1 MPRYSEER
9 KAATLKKLLPPQSRS
24 VNSVADED
32 GISPQTL
39 YHWLKQ
45 CREQGVAVPGHQ
57 KQADQ
62 WSAEDKLAIVIE
74 TAGLSEAE
82 LSAYCRE
89 KGLFT
94 EQVKQWRT
102 DCLQGFGRTAESERQ
117 VKQERKKRPK
127 KSKSLKPRFV
137 AKTKRWPRPVPCWC
151 CQKSSKP
158 YTGTNRTTRTTNAAK
173 RAYKATR
180 LL

>member
-1 MPRYSEER
+1 MPHYSEER

-24 VNSVADED
+24 VNPVADED

-62 WSAEDKLAIVIE
+62 WSAEEKLAIVIE

-82 LSAYCRE
+82 KLKR
-89 KGLFT
+89 GGI
-94 EQVKQWRT
+94 EQVKQWRM
-102 DCLQGFGRTAESERQ
+102 DCLQDYRRTADNS
-117 VKQERKKRPK
+117 
-127 KSKSLKPRFV
+127 
-137 AKTKRWPRPVPCWC
+137 C
-151 CQKSSKP
+151 
-158 YTGTNRTTRTTNAAK
+158 
-173 RAYKATR
+173 
-180 LL
+180 